1 MRRTLSLR
9 AILVVS
15 WVGVACGGTNA
26 GTSRGLE
33 PRATAQ
39 PPATVSA
46 PPVALATPEPRV
58 HRAPRA
64 LRVLFEGNDKVPT
77 KDLLAAMLID
87 KDTPD
92 TLGIANAQVLE
103 RDVLS
108 LTALYY
114 DRGYLQVAIEPPRL
128 EHTDTSLD
136 IQVKVSEGPQFR
148 LGKLVIEERLDGKV
162 VAPLGGRAGLRSKIS
177 LREGDVFAR
186 DVFVRELQ
194 EVWRIYRDA
203 GYANVQADP
212 ETSLDLARSVVNV
225 TVPIRR
231 MGHTTIARI
240 RIVAPDATHAA
251 IRQALHVTE
260 GQAFN
265 ETALERAKVQLLALG
280 LFRRVDLS
288 LQAVPSDTFIT
299 VTIEAEP

>member
-26 GTSRGLE
+26 GTAQVVA
-33 PRATAQ
+33 PRTTAQ
-39 PPATVSA
+39 PPATFGA
-46 PPVALATPEPRV
+46 PPEASPAPRA
-58 HRAPRA
+58 RLAPRA
-64 LRVLFEGNDKVPT
+64 LRVLFEGNDKVST

-92 TLGIANAQVLE
+92 TRGIANAQVLE
-103 RDVLS
+103 RDVLF

-128 EHTDTSLD
+128 EQTDTSLD
-136 IQVKVSEGPQFR
+136 IHIKVAEGPQFR
-148 LGKLVIEERLDGKV
+148 LGKIVIEERVQGKEV
-162 VAPLGGRAGLRSKIS
+162 TPLGGKKGLRARFS

-186 DVFVRELQ
+186 DVVVRDLQ
-194 EVWRIYRDA
+194 EIRKVYRDA
-203 GYANVQADP
+203 GYANAQADP
-212 ETSLDLARSVVNV
+212 ETTLDVARSVVDV

-231 MGHTTIARI
+231 GELTTIAHV
-240 RIVAPDATHAA
+240 RIVSSEAAKAT
-251 IRQALHVTE
+251 IRQALHVSE
-260 GQAFN
+260 GQLFS

-280 LFRRVDLS
+280 VFRRVDIS
-288 LQAVPSDTFIT
+288 LQPVPSETSIT
-299 VTIEAEP
+299 VTIEADE

>member
-1 MRRTLSLR
+1 MRRTFSLR

-26 GTSRGLE
+26 GTAQVVA
-33 PRATAQ
+33 PRTTAQ

-46 PPVALATPEPRV
+46 PPVALATAPRA
-58 HRAPRA
+58 RLAPRA
-64 LRVLFEGNDKVPT
+64 LRVLFEGNEKVST

-92 TLGIANAQVLE
+92 TRGIANAQVLE
-103 RDVLS
+103 RDVLF

-136 IQVKVSEGPQFR
+136 IHVKVAEGPQFR
-148 LGKLVIEERLDGKV
+148 LGKIVIEERVQGKEV
-162 VAPLGGRAGLRSKIS
+162 TPLGGKKGLRSRFS

-186 DVFVRELQ
+186 DVIVRDLQ
-194 EVWRIYRDA
+194 EIRKVYRDA

-212 ETSLDLARSVVNV
+212 ETTLDVARGVVDV

-231 MGHTTIARI
+231 MELTTIAHL
-240 RIVAPDATHAA
+240 RIVSSDAAKAT
-251 IRQALHVTE
+251 IRQALHVSE
-260 GQAFN
+260 GQLFS

-280 LFRRVDLS
+280 VFRRVDIS
-288 LQAVPSDTFIT
+288 LQPVPSETSIT
-299 VTIEAEP
+299 VTIEAEE